1 MSFMPDWG
9 YDWNRRITYRLSG
22 LFSWYC
28 QTLSRNRLEC
38 NFRGTIGTR
47 RLREKKQERETVGET
62 VITKVS
68 AKSHLMSF
76 PLTFLVSSE
85 ACDHAVCLISS
96 VVRKR
101 IRDKHNLLTLSD
113 VFRGWH
119 QLKWQEMREKATQM
133 IQQKEAK
140 GNLTRHEKMWAVSLL
155 DHLSWKTLFSLKR
168 KRSDTLII
176 VDGGNDHSLY
186 RRVKQKLDKGRR
198 YPLLFLLLD
207 QNEEILVLSPF
218 RSYLLISLLLKSQ
231 ENLTCDTFWCSR
243 WWAWEDD

>member
-101 IRDKHNLLTLSD
+101 IRDKHTTSSLWMMCFEGDINSNDKRDEREGDTNDPTEGGKRKPDKSREDVGSESFRSSFLKDSFLS
-113 VFRGWH
+113 RN
-119 QLKWQEMREKATQM
+119 E
-133 IQQKEAK
+133 KEAI
-140 GNLTRHEKMWAVSLL
+140 LWLL
-155 DHLSWKTLFSLKR
+155 LMEVTITLF
-168 KRSDTLII
+168 T
-176 VDGGNDHSLY
+176 
-186 RRVKQKLDKGRR
+186 
-198 YPLLFLLLD
+198 
-207 QNEEILVLSPF
+207 EESG
-218 RSYLLISLLLKSQ
+218 KS
-231 ENLTCDTFWCSR
+231 
-243 WWAWEDD
+243 